1 MDHDRQAGVAT
12 AETVDQ
18 VFAWILS
25 EVADAGYLSPRA
37 VFIDGTHIAYTV
49 PFCTSLQR
57 RFINALGEKKWK
69 RQ

>member
-49 PFCTSLQR
+49 PFCSSVQR
-57 RFINALGEKKWK
+57 RMFINALRG
-69 RQ
+69 